1 MTLLNTLMETYAT
14 LSQKVSQL
22 EQDKITQAL
31 EILKLKKNI
40 KKLEKKR
47 KSKSSSLK
55 RLRKVGGKIKA
66 VNTNDDIILVDVET
80 QKEVADMDAKLQGRI
95 YDVSVAATK
104 DVNPAEPTVLDVEEV
119 TMTMAQKLIK
129 MKAEKAR
136 LLDEQM
142 AKRKYRSL
150 KRKPVSIAQARKNMI
165 IYLKNMVGYKIKHFR
180 GMTYDKESFKK
191 LKAVEVLGFES
202 IQETPTNDPKE
213 MSKDD
218 VQNMLEI
225 FPVSKFKV
233 EALQVKYPLIDWEI
247 HSEGSRTY
255 WKIIK
260 VGGIIEAYQSFE
272 DMIKVFDR
280 EDMVAL
286 WRLVKEK
293 FNSAVPNV
301 DKEKAL

>member
-142 AKRKYRSL
+142 AKRKTL
-150 KRKPVSIAQARKNMI
+150 TGMLLLRK
-165 IYLKNMVGYKIKHFR
+165 
-180 GMTYDKESFKK
+180 FKK
-191 LKAVEVLGFES
+191 NILTISGNTEVLRGNQF
-202 IQETPTNDPKE
+202 
-213 MSKDD
+213 
-218 VQNMLEI
+218 L
-225 FPVSKFKV
+225 
-233 EALQVKYPLIDWEI
+233 
-247 HSEGSRTY
+247 
-255 WKIIK
+255 
-260 VGGIIEAYQSFE
+260 
-272 DMIKVFDR
+272 
-280 EDMVAL
+280 
-286 WRLVKEK
+286 
-293 FNSAVPNV
+293 
-301 DKEKAL
+301 